1 MHKQDK
7 RVQANRVLDG
17 GVSHMQPD
25 LNGLSGLDSKYSLTV
40 AEAAKVIAV
49 CERKVRGLIVEG
61 KIPHFRIGRSVRIP
75 WKPLKEW
82 MDNGG
87 TRGDKQ

>member
-1 MHKQDK
+1 MELSSFQDK
-7 RVQANRVLDG
+7 YG
-17 GVSHMQPD
+17 
-25 LNGLSGLDSKYSLTV
+25 LTV
-40 AEAAKVIAV
+40 NEAVKVMGI
-49 CERKVRGLIVEG
+49 CERKVRELIKENE
-61 KIPHFRIGRSVRIP
+61 IPHFRVGRAVRIP